1 METYCISCNKKNSTN
16 ENPSVKKT
24 KQSRF
29 NAFIKLC
36 CLWTE
41 KIDFH

>member
-1 METYCISCNKKNSTN
+1 MKTYCISCDKKNNTD
-16 ENPSVKKT
+16 ENRSVKKT
-24 KQSRF
+24 KQNRF

-36 CLWTE
+36 CLWKE